1 MTSNNL
7 FGATFDIIMLLSNP
21 VEIRML
27 ERVTIVLVEPSHPGN
42 IGAVARAMKTMGLAK
57 LVLVSPKKFPCA
69 EATERAASADD
80 VLVNAQVVENL
91 PEALEDIHWAIAT
104 SARSRY
110 LDWPLLSPSEL
121 ASEMTADF
129 AGANV
134 AIVFGRENS
143 GLNNEELGHCHR
155 QVAIPSNPEYSS
167 LNLAMAVQVIGYEL
181 RVHHLQNQGQPL
193 KPMEKQ
199 KIPATTLEMEGFYS
213 HLEETLI
220 STAFL
225 DPQKPKL
232 LMTRLRRMYSRTMP
246 DTSELNILRGML
258 KSITVSL
265 TKTDSTKAGS
275 SKENNGDGK

>member
-1 MTSNNL
+1 
-7 FGATFDIIMLLSNP
+7 MLD
-21 VEIRML
+21 
-27 ERVTIVLVEPSHPGN
+27 RVTIVLVEPSHPGN

-57 LVLVSPKKFPCA
+57 MVLVSPKKFPSA

-80 VLVNAQVVENL
+80 VLVNAKVVESL

-121 ASEMTADF
+121 AMEMNQKF
-129 AGANV
+129 SGANV

-181 RVHHLQNQGQPL
+181 RVQHLEQEGLPL
-193 KPMEKQ
+193 KPVEKL
-199 KIPATTLEMEGFYS
+199 KIPATTVEMEGFYS
-213 HLEETLI
+213 HLEKTLI
-220 STAFL
+220 STRFL
-225 DPQKPKL
+225 DPEKPKL
-232 LMTRLRRMYSRTMP
+232 LMSRFRRMFSRTMP

-258 KSITVSL
+258 KSITVAIE
-265 TKTDSTKAGS
+265 DSNSGS
-275 SKENNGDGK
+275 STDGDKE

>member
-1 MTSNNL
+1 
-7 FGATFDIIMLLSNP
+7 MLLLNP
-21 VEIRML
+21 LEFKML

-42 IGAVARAMKTMGLAK
+42 IGAVARAMKTMGLEK
-57 LVLVSPKKFPCA
+57 LVLVSPKKYPCA

-80 VLVNAQVVENL
+80 VLTNARVVDTL
-91 PEALEDIHWAIAT
+91 PQALEDIHWAIAT
-104 SARSRY
+104 SARNRY

-121 ASEMTADF
+121 AQEMTQDF
-129 AGANV
+129 AGSNV

-155 QVAIPSNPEYSS
+155 HVAIPSNPEYSS

-181 RVHHLQNQGQPL
+181 RVHYLQQQGQPL
-193 KPMEKQ
+193 KPKQ
-199 KIPATTLEMEGFYS
+199 KSKIPATTLEMEGFYS

-225 DPQKPKL
+225 DPVKPKL

-246 DTSELNILRGML
+246 DSSELNILRGML
-258 KSITVSL
+258 KSINVSL
-265 TKTDSTKAGS
+265 QKTPNVGADAALSS
-275 SKENNGDGK
+275 SKKVVKRDKK